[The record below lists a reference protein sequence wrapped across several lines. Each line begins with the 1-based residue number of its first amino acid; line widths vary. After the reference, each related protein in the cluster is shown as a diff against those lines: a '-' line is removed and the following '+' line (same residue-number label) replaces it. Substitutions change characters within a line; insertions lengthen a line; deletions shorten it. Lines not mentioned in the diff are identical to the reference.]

1 MGYLEEAIRKS
12 VGEVRP
18 VRRPTEYVYI
28 FTPDVFSGEKKYKI
42 GSSKDW
48 VAREK
53 GLRTA
58 CPSGRMAFV
67 LPCASG
73 KTLESRVFQELKNEP
88 DVHVVGEVV
97 FGLDVSVLRNLVTD
111 LGKVLDNAIKTPA
124 VVVAQELQVAD
135 STEKS
140 LETEEA
146 GTPMELAHVPVVK
159 KREQASPEFKDDQP
173 ASPAH
178 SREKLLAK
186 KDTSPNEFY
195 YRYLDDES
203 TKKRGPWEEAEL
215 RLLRQ
220 VIASEGAKHWGLIA
234 RKIPGRVGYQ
244 CRGAYNGSVFRQMGS
259 L

>member
-18 VRRPTEYVYI
+18 VRRPAEYVYI

-97 FGLDVSVLRNLVTD
+97 YGLDVSVLRNLVTD
-111 LGKVLDNAIKTPA
+111 LGKVLDNAIKTSA
-124 VVVAQELQVAD
+124 IVVAHELQVAD
-135 STEKS
+135 STEKIV
-140 LETEEA
+140 EREEA
-146 GTPMELAHVPVVK
+146 GSSIVPCVK
-159 KREQASPEFKDDQP
+159 QREQTSPEFKDDLH
-173 ASPAH
+173 SSTAH

-215 RLLRQ
+215 RLLRG
-220 VIASEGAKHWGLIA
+220 VIASEGAKQWGLIA

-244 CRGAYNGSVFRQMGS
+244 CRGAYNSAVFRQMES